1 MTFRA
6 CLPSRSVGTQLRAP
20 SKRRLTLRCGML
32 LAILVSTTPV
42 RPLTG
47 TALTGTAPVVM
58 RFDDRPKPGDW
69 TCPDCGINVF
79 ARKQVCFRCGA
90 QRPGSRGG
98 FGSGGNRPDAPYMR
112 TSRNPN
118 PNEPYMREPGDTNDE
133 IDVPL
138 VEMMVLERAALR
150 AKGDFGAADA
160 VRDELALM
168 GVTVSHARPAEAAEP
183 AAQAQARPPTP
194 PTPPS
199 PYSPSPCVGARP
211 RTALVLE

>member
-1 MTFRA
+1 
-6 CLPSRSVGTQLRAP
+6 
-20 SKRRLTLRCGML
+20 
-32 LAILVSTTPV
+32 
-42 RPLTG
+42 
-47 TALTGTAPVVM
+47 
-58 RFDDRPKPGDW
+58 
-69 TCPDCGINVF
+69 
-79 ARKQVCFRCGA
+79 
-90 QRPGSRGG
+90 
-98 FGSGGNRPDAPYMR
+98 MR

-138 VEMMVLERAALR
+138 VEIMVVERAALR

-168 GVTVSHARPAEAAEP
+168 GVTVSHARPAEADEP
-183 AAQAQARPPTP
+183 AAHAQVNP

-199 PYSPSPCVGARP
+199 PYSPSPCLGARP

>member
-1 MTFRA
+1 
-6 CLPSRSVGTQLRAP
+6 
-20 SKRRLTLRCGML
+20 ML
-32 LAILVSTTPV
+32 LAILVSTTPLRPLPV

-47 TALTGTAPVVM
+47 TAPVVMRFDAPVVM

-138 VEMMVLERAALR
+138 VEMMVLERASLR

-168 GVTVSHARPAEAAEP
+168 GVTVSHARPAAAAEP
-183 AAQAQARPPTP
+183 AAQAQTRPPTP

>member
-1 MTFRA
+1 
-6 CLPSRSVGTQLRAP
+6 
-20 SKRRLTLRCGML
+20 ML
-32 LAILVSTTPV
+32 LAILVSPTPL
-42 RPLTG
+42 RPLIGTALTG

-138 VEMMVLERAALR
+138 VEMMVLERASLR

-168 GVTVSHARPAEAAEP
+168 GVTVSRARPAEAAEAP
-183 AAQAQARPPTP
+183 AQA
-194 PTPPS
+194 
-199 PYSPSPCVGARP
+199 
-211 RTALVLE
+211 